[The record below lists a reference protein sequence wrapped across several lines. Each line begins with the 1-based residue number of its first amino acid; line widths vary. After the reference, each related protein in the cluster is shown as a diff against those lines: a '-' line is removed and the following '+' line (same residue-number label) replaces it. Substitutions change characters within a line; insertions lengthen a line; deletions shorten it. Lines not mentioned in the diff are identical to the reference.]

1 MNKKNKKAFIE
12 LGVAFAIC
20 GAMVVLGIA
29 KGLYQAKKIND
40 LTKKNYFNKVIDN
53 KNNIDNIDQPTN
65 PEN

>member
-1 MNKKNKKAFIE
+1 MNKKNKKGFIE

-20 GAMVVLGIA
+20 GAMIVLGIA
-29 KGLYQAKKIND
+29 KGLYQAKKLDD
-40 LTKKNYFNKVIDN
+40 LTKKDYFKKNIDN